1 MERGELDRELAE
13 EIRARVL
20 GDGFMK
26 IVQTVR
32 RNGKTFRISMRPV
45 EIGGERRFQA
55 EMVDDGQ
62 TRVKNF
68 DANGAAEG
76 LEEIIAQ
83 KGARDLHLITAKGD
97 LHVRVTRKGHV
108 MATRSAE
115 MDRVAKVLPHDRV
128 KKTPLTSFDSAALLR
143 VTGIADGDGK
153 IRASMRGKYDQ
164 VNEFLKVIEDVLKD
178 EVKGERG
185 KVKDEVKGER
195 GKVKGDAVGDEDTPF
210 TFHHSPFTVV
220 DCGCGKA
227 YLTLALYFFLTQTL
241 KFPDVR
247 VIGVDRKA
255 DVIAAAKKMAQ
266 QLDVSDQVQFV
277 AADLKE
283 FKVGKEFKVSKDSKG
298 AKGLNAPKD
307 LKGSTGP
314 KDLNAHKDLNDPK
327 GPKDFK
333 DFNDLND
340 LNDSPPARV
349 DMVISLH
356 ACDTATDEALAKGVE
371 WKSRYIVSAPCCQHE
386 LQKTLGQ
393 TGADTSAFAG
403 VLRHGILRERL
414 CDILTDSFRAMILRI
429 LGFKTQVVEFVSPD
443 ATARNILLRAEYGV
457 KPGQGGAVSDYLNL
471 RDWWRVTPWL
481 ETRLSG
487 LLEKYLSRY

>member
-1 MERGELDRELAE
+1 MERGELDAALAE

-20 GDGFMK
+20 GEGFMK

-45 EIGGERRFQA
+45 AIGGETRYQA

-62 TRVKNF
+62 VRVKNF

-83 KGARDLHLITAKGD
+83 KGARDLHLMTAKGD

-115 MDRVAKVLPHDRV
+115 MDRVVKVQPHDRV
-128 KKTPLTSFDSAALLR
+128 KKTPLTSFDSTALLR
-143 VTGIADGDGK
+143 VIGLADGEGK

-164 VNEFLKVIEDVLKD
+164 VNEFLKVVEDVLK
-178 EVKGERG
+178 GERVEKEKMG
-185 KVKDEVKGER
+185 EKVEGGE
-195 GKVKGDAVGDEDTPF
+195 KT
-210 TFHHSPFTVV
+210 FTVV

-227 YLTLALYFFLTQTL
+227 YLTLALYFYLTQTL
-241 KFPDVR
+241 GMANVR
-247 VIGVDRKA
+247 VIGVDRRN
-255 DVIAAAKKMAQ
+255 DVIASATKMAE
-266 QLDVSDQVQFV
+266 QLDLVGKVVF
-277 AADLKE
+277 AEADLMAFDISSLGFE
-283 FKVGKEFKVSKDSKG
+283 R
-298 AKGLNAPKD
+298 A
-307 LKGSTGP
+307 
-314 KDLNAHKDLNDPK
+314 
-327 GPKDFK
+327 
-333 DFNDLND
+333 
-340 LNDSPPARV
+340 

-371 WKSRYIVSAPCCQHE
+371 WKARYIVSAPCCQHE
-386 LQKTLGQ
+386 LQKTIGPD
-393 TGADTSAFAG
+393 ANSPFAG

-443 ATARNILLRAEYGV
+443 ATARNILLRAEFGV
-457 KPGQGGAVSDYLNL
+457 KPGQGGTVSEYLNL
-471 RDWWRVTPWL
+471 RDYWHVTPWL
-481 ETRLSG
+481 ETRLSRM
-487 LLEKYLSRY
+487 LEKHLVRYE

>member
-1 MERGELDRELAE
+1 MERGELDAALAE

-20 GDGFMK
+20 GEGFMK

-45 EIGGERRFQA
+45 AIGGETRYQA

-62 TRVKNF
+62 VRVKNF

-83 KGARDLHLITAKGD
+83 KGARDLHLMTAKGD

-115 MDRVAKVLPHDRV
+115 MDRVVKVQPHDRV
-128 KKTPLTSFDSAALLR
+128 KKTPLTSFDSTALLR
-143 VTGIADGDGK
+143 VIGLADGEGK

-164 VNEFLKVIEDVLKD
+164 VNEFLKVVEDVLKG
-178 EVKGERG
+178 ERVEKGEMG
-185 KVKDEVKGER
+185 EKVEGGE
-195 GKVKGDAVGDEDTPF
+195 KT
-210 TFHHSPFTVV
+210 FTVV

-227 YLTLALYFFLTQTL
+227 YLTLALYFYLTQTL
-241 KFPDVR
+241 GMTNVR
-247 VIGVDRKA
+247 VIGVDRRN
-255 DVIAAAKKMAQ
+255 DVIASATKMAE
-266 QLDVSDQVQFV
+266 QLDLVGKVVF
-277 AADLKE
+277 AEADLMAFDISSLGFE
-283 FKVGKEFKVSKDSKG
+283 R
-298 AKGLNAPKD
+298 A
-307 LKGSTGP
+307 
-314 KDLNAHKDLNDPK
+314 
-327 GPKDFK
+327 
-333 DFNDLND
+333 
-340 LNDSPPARV
+340 

-371 WKSRYIVSAPCCQHE
+371 WKARYIVSAPCCQHE
-386 LQKTLGQ
+386 LQKSIGPD
-393 TGADTSAFAG
+393 ANSPFAG

-443 ATARNILLRAEYGV
+443 ATARNILLRAEFGV
-457 KPGQGGAVSDYLNL
+457 KPGQGGTVSEYLNL
-471 RDWWRVTPWL
+471 RDYWHVTPWL
-481 ETRLSG
+481 ETRLSRM
-487 LLEKYLSRY
+487 LEKHLVRYE

>member
-1 MERGELDRELAE
+1 MERGELEKELAE

-143 VTGIADGDGK
+143 VTGLADGDGK

-164 VNEFLKVIEDVLKD
+164 VNEFLKVIEDVVGGKRED
-178 EVKGERG
+178 GRG
-185 KVKDEVKGER
+185 KREEGREGDGE
-195 GKVKGDAVGDEDTPF
+195 
-210 TFHHSPFTVV
+210 FTVV

-241 KFPDVR
+241 GFPKVR
-247 VIGVDRKA
+247 VIGVDRRE
-255 DVIAAAKKMAQ
+255 DVIAAATKMAQ

-277 AADLKE
+277 AAELSTFDIRQLTADL
-283 FKVGKEFKVSKDSKG
+283 SAS
-298 AKGLNAPKD
+298 
-307 LKGSTGP
+307 
-314 KDLNAHKDLNDPK
+314 
-327 GPKDFK
+327 
-333 DFNDLND
+333 
-340 LNDSPPARV
+340 RV
-349 DMVISLH
+349 DMTISLH
-356 ACDTATDEALAKGVE
+356 ACDTATDEALARGVE
-371 WKSRYIVSAPCCQHE
+371 WKSRYIISAPCCQHE

-393 TGADTSAFAG
+393 TGADTRAFAG

-443 ATARNILLRAEYGV
+443 ATARNILLRAEYCV

-487 LLEKYLSRY
+487 LLGKYLERYG